1 MVWPCASIP
10 GFKSRLCHSTRGCS
24 SEQSFAR
31 GKCSMNAGAG
41 SGRAGVETGQAT
53 WRATW
58 RAEPGRLSATERSG
72 AGGRGCT
79 EAPGEEGT
87 GSICTLAGQEG
98 QSVIAPSALPGGP
111 MGRAEAGLWAL
122 TTMQSLASVY
132 LTSRPVVIS
141 APKMKSKRRDEE
153 SPLVTDQLTGAE

>member
-1 MVWPCASIP
+1 MVRPCASIP

-53 WRATW
+53 WRA
-58 RAEPGRLSATERSG
+58 EPGRLSASERSG

-87 GSICTLAGQEG
+87 GRICTLAGQEG

-111 MGRAEAGLWAL
+111 VGRAEAGLWAL

-141 APKMKSKRRDEE
+141 VPKMKSKRRDEE
-153 SPLVTDQLTGAE
+153 SPLATDQLTGPE